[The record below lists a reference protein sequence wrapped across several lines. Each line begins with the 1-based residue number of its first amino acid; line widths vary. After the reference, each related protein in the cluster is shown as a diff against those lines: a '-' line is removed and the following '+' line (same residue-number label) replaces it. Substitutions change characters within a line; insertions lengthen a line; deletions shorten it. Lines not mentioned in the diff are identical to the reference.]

1 MKEKLDQVRKTM
13 KKVKVW
19 TAGHKKKVIPAAVA
33 AASLAVLVGIAA
45 NVYPGKTAT
54 EVRPQKEA
62 STQAEQKKAPMKASE
77 KEESQEEREEEK
89 NDGGKGLVKQTG
101 TKEKKADTEPE
112 ADRKPADR
120 TVQIRKKTAK
130 PQTAATNDTAE
141 ADERPA
147 PAADNGT
154 APAPAPE
161 AVPAAA
167 PAPVQKPVEPAAAPV
182 PVQEPAEPVSE
193 PAHQHS
199 WEPVTVTIHH
209 DAVTHTVHH
218 DAVTQTVHHDAV
230 THEEPV
236 YEYRT
241 ICNTCGA
248 DITGHIPDHIGPIC
262 QGSYSAQQVQTGMN
276 MITDTEAYDEEVVV
290 TEAWDETIVDQEAYD
305 DVVTTGYRCSECGSV
320 KQ

>member
-1 MKEKLDQVRKTM
+1 MKKEMMKEKLDQVRKAM
-13 KKVKVW
+13 KKAKTW
-19 TAGHKKKVIPAAVA
+19 TAGHKKQVIPAAVA

-45 NVYPGKTAT
+45 NVYPGKTAS

-62 STQAEQKKAPMKASE
+62 STQAEQKKASMKESE
-77 KEESQEEREEEK
+77 KEESQEEGGEER
-89 NDGGKGLVKQTG
+89 NDDGKEPVKQTG
-101 TKEKKADTEPE
+101 TKEKKADTNPE
-112 ADRKPADR
+112 TDRKPADR

-147 PAADNGT
+147 PAVDNDT
-154 APAPAPE
+154 APAPVPE

-167 PAPVQKPVEPAAAPV
+167 PAPVQKPG
-182 PVQEPAEPVSE
+182 EPVSE

-248 DITGHIPDHIGPIC
+248 DITGHIPDHIGPVC
-262 QGSYSAQQVQTGMN
+262 QGSYSAQQVQTGVN
-276 MITDTEAYDEEVVV
+276 VITDTEAYDEEVVV

-305 DVVTTGYRCSECGSV
+305 DVVTTGYRCTECGTISS
-320 KQ
+320 K

>member
-1 MKEKLDQVRKTM
+1 MKKEMMKEKLDQVRKAM
-13 KKVKVW
+13 KKTKTW
-19 TAGHKKKVIPAAVA
+19 TAGHKKQVIPAAVA

-77 KEESQEEREEEK
+77 KKESLKEGEEER
-89 NDGGKGLVKQTG
+89 NDDLKEAVKQTS
-101 TKEKKADTEPE
+101 TKENVANAESE
-112 ADRKPADR
+112 AGQKSTGK
-120 TVQIRKKTAK
+120 TVQIRKEAKK
-130 PQTAATNDTAE
+130 PQTAVVNDAAEAVEPPVQASDNDTAL
-141 ADERPA
+141 P
-147 PAADNGT
+147 PV
-154 APAPAPE
+154 PE

-167 PAPVQKPVEPAAAPV
+167 PVSVQEPVEPV
-182 PVQEPAEPVSE
+182 TEPV
-193 PAHQHS
+193 HQHS
-199 WEPVTVTIHH
+199 WEPVTATTHH

-218 DAVTQTVHHDAV
+218 DAITQKVHHDAV

-248 DITGHIPDHIGPIC
+248 DITGHIPDHIGPVC
-262 QGSYSAQQVQTGMN
+262 QGSYSAQQVQTGVN
-276 MITDTEAYDEEVVV
+276 VITDAEAYDEEVAV

-305 DVVTTGYRCSECGSV
+305 DVVTIGYRCTECGTISSN
-320 KQ
+320 